1 MRGASIGRGL
11 RLALLGLTLTLL
23 AVIVLGVAALYG
35 ARADYERALAQSHA
49 LEGAA
54 EQLGAAGV
62 LEQATRLRARGD
74 FPGALARA
82 RRAFDAQAR
91 RARALAA
98 GDPAS
103 LRLVVERQSLQDR
116 IRDAGPAE
124 TGGAARVLGVVR
136 PALTADARE
145 ATESLVARQEERR
158 AAARARARDETR
170 TAVITI
176 LGAGLLTLVAAL
188 LLVRGLVGRVR
199 RPLDDLVGATTRLAS
214 GDLRQGVS
222 TEGPR
227 EIRELSESFNTMA
240 TELRG
245 AHERIE
251 HERRK
256 LAVTI
261 ESLGDGLAVCDP
273 AGRVT
278 AFNPRAAH
286 MIPGLAVGEPLDAE
300 GGVLPS
306 IEDAIGGEA
315 MIEAGGRA
323 LAVTASPLETGTGG
337 TVWTIRDTTERV
349 RLERMKSDF
358 VAAASH
364 ELRSPLTSI
373 KGFAELLGHSDDLT
387 AKQRE
392 ATDIIRASTDRLVG
406 LVDDLLEVA
415 RIEAG
420 RVSVVQQTIRIE
432 PLVEETARL
441 MAPRIEASGQ
451 RLELALS
458 PDLPPVLA
466 DGRRVRQILD
476 NLLANAHLYSG
487 EGGRIE
493 VRCEPAGDEVEIAVA
508 DDGHGM
514 TREELEHAFDR
525 FYRGDRAG
533 MLVPGTGLG
542 LWIVRSLA
550 ELQGGSVEVASEAGR
565 GSTFTVRLPRAPA
578 GAEIEAE
585 PAPARPPATARSA
598 GG

>member
-1 MRGASIGRGL
+1 MSGASIGRGL
-11 RLALLGLTLTLL
+11 RVALLGLTLTLL

-35 ARADYERALAQSHA
+35 ARADYERQLAESYA

-54 EQLGAAGV
+54 GQLEAAGV
-62 LEQATRLRARGD
+62 LEQATRLRARGGS
-74 FPGALARA
+74 PGALARA

-91 RARALAA
+91 RARALAE
-98 GDPAS
+98 GDPES
-103 LRLVVERQSLQDR
+103 LRLVIERQSLQDR
-116 IRDAGPAE
+116 VRDAGPAE
-124 TGGAARVLGVVR
+124 AAGAARVLSVIR
-136 PALTADARE
+136 PAVTADGRE
-145 ATESLVARQEERR
+145 VTGSLIGRQAERR
-158 AAARARARDETR
+158 ESARARASDETR
-170 TAVITI
+170 TAVIAI

-199 RPLDDLVGATTRLAS
+199 RPLDELVGATTRLAS

-227 EIRELSESFNTMA
+227 EVRELSESFNTMA
-240 TELRG
+240 AELRV
-245 AHERIE
+245 AHERVE

-261 ESLGDGLAVCDP
+261 ESLGDGLAVCDTS
-273 AGRVT
+273 GRVT
-278 AFNPRAAH
+278 AFNPRAGQ
-286 MIPGLAVGEPLDAE
+286 MIPGLSVGEPLDAE
-300 GGVLPS
+300 GGVLPRT
-306 IEDAIGGEA
+306 EDAIGGET

-373 KGFAELLGHSDDLT
+373 KGFAELLGRSDGLT

-451 RLELALS
+451 RLELAL
-458 PDLPPVLA
+458 PADLAPALA
-466 DGRRVRQILD
+466 DGRRVRQIVE
-476 NLLANAHLYSG
+476 NLLANAHLYGG
-487 EGGRIE
+487 ESGRIE
-493 VRCEPAGDEVEIAVA
+493 VRCRNAGDDVEIAVI

-550 ELQGGSVEVASEAGR
+550 ELQGGSVEAASEAGH

-578 GAEIEAE
+578 DAQVE
-585 PAPARPPATARSA
+585 PAPPSERPHATARSA
-598 GG
+598 G